1 MIDIA
6 FKNIRTRKV
15 RSILTIV
22 GISLA
27 IFLGMFMSS
36 LVTFVESDLEK
47 MAAGFAGQIYVKST
61 AISGMYL
68 KEFPPISSSIKND
81 TAYEILNVE
90 GINIQKSSPLL
101 FTTLMP
107 PPYPSAPPVLAVGIL
122 PGREKAFIGDVE
134 AKDGVSHL
142 SGEAK
147 REAVVGAGWGGLA
160 VGDNVTLGGES
171 FKVIGVLEESVNL
184 VNFAVLVPLS
194 SIQEL
199 LHRKESVSTVLI
211 TAEKVG
217 QVDDIASSVKNR
229 FPELDVVTQKEA
241 AENVEKEISG
251 MRFYF
256 NYMNLASLGT
266 GIAIVSVVMLMA
278 VIERTREIGT
288 LRAIGAKRRTILFMI
303 WEESIILS
311 FTGCLLGIFFTYL
324 IISNWWGWAF
334 YSNFLLKESQILLWS
349 FITALIIGTLAALY
363 PAYRAVRVSPVEA
376 LRYE

>member
-22 GISLA
+22 GITLA

-36 LVTFVESDLEK
+36 LVTYIESDLEK

-68 KEFPPISSSIKND
+68 EEFPPISSSIEND
-81 TAYEILNVE
+81 TAYEILSVE
-90 GINIQKSSPLL
+90 GINIQKSSPVL

-134 AKDGVSHL
+134 VKSGVSHL
-142 SGEAK
+142 SGDAKGEAIL
-147 REAVVGAGWGGLA
+147 GAGWGGLA
-160 VGDNVTLGGES
+160 VGDNVTIAGKFFE
-171 FKVIGVLEESVNL
+171 VIGVLEESVNL

-194 SIQEL
+194 HLQEL
-199 LHRKESVSTVLI
+199 LHRKESVSAVLI

-217 QVDDIASSVKNR
+217 LVDDIANSIKNR

-241 AENVEKEISG
+241 AENVEKQISG

-256 NYMNLASLGT
+256 NYMNLAALGT

-288 LRAIGAKRRTILFMI
+288 LRAIGARRRTILFMI
-303 WEESIILS
+303 WEEATVLS
-311 FTGCLLGIFFTYL
+311 FIGCLAGIVFSYL
-324 IISNWWGWAF
+324 IIGNWWGWAF
-334 YSNFLLKESQILLWS
+334 YTEFLIRESQILWWS
-349 FITALIIGTLAALY
+349 LITALIIGTLAALY
-363 PAYRAVRVSPVEA
+363 PAYRAVKVSPVEA